1 MFDYLNKILYKAKE
15 SDISNLNEDKEFQ
28 PFLIQ
33 RWCSMHST
41 PVAQII
47 NDTTNRY
54 WGCYENNKDWYVA
67 LKTVIPNCKFKRIS
81 YIKKSKKE
89 AIKKNTENIRK
100 VANNLEISVREVNQY
115 IEQFNLQ
122 IPNEEKSTT

>member
-1 MFDYLNKILYKAKE
+1 MFDHLNKILYKAKE

-41 PVAQII
+41 PIAHIV
-47 NDTTNRY
+47 NETTNRY
-54 WGCYENNKDWYVA
+54 WGCYENNKDWYIA
-67 LKTVIPNCKFKRIS
+67 LKTIIPSCKFKRIS
-81 YIKKSKKE
+81 YIKKTKKE
-89 AIKKNTENIRK
+89 VIRKNNENVRK
-100 VANNLEISVREVNQY
+100 VANNLEISIREVNQY
-115 IEQFNLQ
+115 IEQFNLK